1 MRNSYIFSHLPLLCI
16 LIPMFSGALM
26 LWLKEKRRP
35 INKIIAI
42 ISTITLLWVSATL
55 MQAVSGKFPESAP
68 NNIYVYLLGNWEA
81 PYVILLVVD
90 RLSALM
96 VLLSSILG
104 LMCLIYAT
112 SLWDRAGVHF
122 YPLFSF
128 ILMGVNGAFLTGDLF
143 NLFVFFEIFLSASYG
158 LLLHSSNQSRVT
170 SGFQYI
176 VVNLIGSF
184 LLLIGISMIYS
195 VTGTLNIADIALK
208 AGEMTSDYRTLFE
221 VACALL
227 ATAFLIKAAAW
238 PLSFW
243 LTNAYSSA
251 VAPVAAFFSIMTKV
265 GIYALLRV
273 GSLLL
278 PTGAPGAFGGQWLY
292 FIGLG
297 TLIYGSLGLL
307 SEKKFSRMV
316 SFCVIISSGTL
327 LTALGMPG
335 VALTGPSLY
344 YLVSSVFAVA
354 TAFLLVE
361 IISRTEDT
369 PQNVLNTTLEA
380 FGIDDSDNQSDYS
393 GEVVGV
399 SIPAALAFLGSAF
412 IVCTLIIA
420 GLPPFSGFI
429 AKFALLSQAVS
440 LTSIQSGSAP
450 IYAWFLVGF
459 MIFSGMVT
467 VIVMSRTG
475 IRVFWANKNLNSPKL
490 SIREALPISILIG
503 LCLYIT
509 IFVNDVMVY
518 MNATAKSLD
527 NPAEYVEAVFS
538 KKPAKQSSGF
548 YNSEG
553 NPL

>member
-1 MRNSYIFSHLPLLCI
+1 MRDSLLFPHLPLLCI

-26 LWLKEKRRP
+26 LYLKEKRRP
-35 INKIIAI
+35 LNKIIAI
-42 ISTITLLWVSATL
+42 ISNIALLWVSIVL
-55 MQAVSGKFPESAP
+55 MQLVSGKYPDLAP
-68 NNIYVYLLGNWEA
+68 NNIYVYLLGNWES
-81 PYVILLVVD
+81 PHGILLVVD

-96 VLLSSILG
+96 VTLTSFLG
-104 LMCLIYAT
+104 LMCMIYAT

-158 LLLHSSNQSRVT
+158 LLLHGPNQARVT

-176 VVNLIGSF
+176 VINLIGSF

-195 VTGTLNIADIALK
+195 VTGSLNIADIALK
-208 AGEMTSDYRTLFE
+208 AGNMSSDYRSLFE
-221 VACALL
+221 VACAIL

-265 GIYALLRV
+265 GIYSLLRV

-316 SFCVIISSGTL
+316 AFCVIISSGTL

-344 YLVSSVFAVA
+344 YLVSSVIAVA
-354 TAFLLVE
+354 IAFLLVE
-361 IISRTEDT
+361 IISRTENT
-369 PQNVLNTTLEA
+369 PKSILATTLEA
-380 FGIDDSDNQSDYS
+380 FGLDDKETQSDYS

-412 IVCTLIIA
+412 VLCTLVIA

-440 LTSIQSGSAP
+440 LTSSESGSAS

-459 MIFSGMVT
+459 MIFSGIVT

-475 IRVFWANKNLNSPKL
+475 IRVFWANSSLNLPKL
-490 SIREALPISILIG
+490 SIREALPIALLIG

-538 KKPAKQSSGF
+538 KRSVKQTAGF
-548 YNSEG
+548 YSYEG
-553 NPL
+553 EH